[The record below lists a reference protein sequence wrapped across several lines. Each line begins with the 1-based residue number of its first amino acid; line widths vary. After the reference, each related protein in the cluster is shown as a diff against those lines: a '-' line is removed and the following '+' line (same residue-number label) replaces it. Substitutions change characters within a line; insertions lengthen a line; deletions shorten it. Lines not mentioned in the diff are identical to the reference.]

1 LFFAFGTRYFLA
13 LCFANHEAAHNGA
26 TMLRR
31 RCFAVGGLL
40 LRRDAKMPGILD
52 GKVALITGAGSGIGQ
67 ATSRIFAREGA
78 KLVLADVVEEGGN
91 RTLKIVQDLGAQAVF
106 VKCDVAKWSD
116 VDAAVAQAV
125 QKFGR
130 LDCAFNNAGIEG
142 ESGETHVCTEENW
155 ARVMAINL
163 TGVFFCMKA
172 EVNQLLKQGGGG
184 AIVNT
189 SSGAG
194 LAGVRGMPA
203 YVAAKHGVAGLTR
216 AAALEYGRHNIR
228 INAVCPGPI
237 RTPMMGRL
245 LKERPDAEQRFA
257 RSEPLKRLGEPEE
270 IGEAVAW
277 LCSDRSSYVTGL
289 PMPVD
294 GGFMAG

>member
-1 LFFAFGTRYFLA
+1 MA
-13 LCFANHEAAHNGA
+13 
-26 TMLRR
+26 
-31 RCFAVGGLL
+31 
-40 LRRDAKMPGILD
+40 GILD
-52 GKVALITGAGSGIGQ
+52 GKVALITGAVSGIGHD
-67 ATSRIFAREGA
+67 TSRIFAREGA

-106 VKCDVAKWSD
+106 VKCDVSKWSD
-116 VDAAVAQAV
+116 VDAAIAQAV

-142 ESGETHVCTEENW
+142 QSGDTHVCTEENW

-172 EVNQLLKQGGGG
+172 EINQLLKQGGGG

-203 YVAAKHGVAGLTR
+203 
-216 AAALEYGRHNIR
+216 
-228 INAVCPGPI
+228 
-237 RTPMMGRL
+237 
-245 LKERPDAEQRFA
+245 
-257 RSEPLKRLGEPEE
+257 
-270 IGEAVAW
+270 
-277 LCSDRSSYVTGL
+277 
-289 PMPVD
+289 
-294 GGFMAG
+294 

>member
-1 LFFAFGTRYFLA
+1 MA
-13 LCFANHEAAHNGA
+13 
-26 TMLRR
+26 
-31 RCFAVGGLL
+31 
-40 LRRDAKMPGILD
+40 GILD

-78 KLVLADVVEEGGN
+78 KLVLADVVEERGN
-91 RTLKIVQDLGAQAVF
+91 RTLKMVQDLGAEAIF
-106 VKCDVAKWSD
+106 VTCDVSKWSD
-116 VDAAVAQAV
+116 VEGAVNKAV
-125 QKFGR
+125 QTYGR
-130 LDCAFNNAGIEG
+130 IDCAFNNAGIEG
-142 ESGETHVCTEENW
+142 KGGNTHECTQENW
-155 ARVMAINL
+155 DRVMAIDL
-163 TGVFFCMKA
+163 TGVWLCMKA
-172 EVNQLLKQGGGG
+172 EIAQMLKQGGNG

-216 AAALEYGRHNIR
+216 AAALEYGRQNIR

-245 LKERPDAEQRFA
+245 LQNRPDAEQRFA

-277 LCSDRSSYVTGL
+277 LCSDRASYVTGL

-294 GGFMAG
+294 GGFMAT

>member
-1 LFFAFGTRYFLA
+1 MA
-13 LCFANHEAAHNGA
+13 
-26 TMLRR
+26 
-31 RCFAVGGLL
+31 
-40 LRRDAKMPGILD
+40 GILD
-52 GKVALITGAGSGIGQ
+52 GKVALITGAGSGIGR
-67 ATSRIFAREGA
+67 ATSSIFARESA
-78 KLVLADVVEEGGN
+78 RLILADLIEEGGN
-91 RTLKIVQDLGAQAVF
+91 ETLKLVKDAGAKAIF
-106 VKCDVAKWSD
+106 VRCDVAKSSD
-116 VDAAVAQAV
+116 VNALVAKAVETY
-125 QKFGR
+125 GR

-142 ESGETHVCTEENW
+142 KGGLTHEYSEEDW
-155 ARVMAINL
+155 HRVLSINL

-172 EVNQLLKQGGGG
+172 EIAQMLKQGGGG

-216 AAALEYGRHNIR
+216 SAALEYGKHNIR
-228 INAVCPGPI
+228 VNAVCPGPI

-245 LKERPDAEQRFA
+245 LHNRPDAEQRFA

-277 LCSDRSSYVTGL
+277 LCSDRASYVTGL

-294 GGFMAG
+294 GGFMAQ

>member
-1 LFFAFGTRYFLA
+1 MA
-13 LCFANHEAAHNGA
+13 
-26 TMLRR
+26 
-31 RCFAVGGLL
+31 
-40 LRRDAKMPGILD
+40 GILD
-52 GKVALITGAGSGIGQ
+52 GKGALITGAGSGIGQ

-91 RTLKIVQDLGAQAVF
+91 RTLKMVQDLGAEAIF
-106 VKCDVAKWSD
+106 VTCDVSKWSD
-116 VDAAVAQAV
+116 VEGTVNKAV
-125 QKFGR
+125 QAYGR
-130 LDCAFNNAGIEG
+130 IDCAFNNAGIEG
-142 ESGETHVCTEENW
+142 KGGNTHECTQENW
-155 ARVMAINL
+155 DRVLAIDL
-163 TGVFFCMKA
+163 TGVWLCMKA
-172 EVNQLLKQGGGG
+172 EIAQMLKQGGNC

-189 SSGAG
+189 SSGTG

-216 AAALEYGRHNIR
+216 AAALEYGKQNIR

-245 LKERPDAEQRFA
+245 LQNRPDAEQRFA

-277 LCSDRSSYVTGL
+277 LCSDRASYVTGL

-294 GGFMAG
+294 GGFMAT

>member
-1 LFFAFGTRYFLA
+1 MA
-13 LCFANHEAAHNGA
+13 
-26 TMLRR
+26 
-31 RCFAVGGLL
+31 
-40 LRRDAKMPGILD
+40 GILD

-91 RTLKIVQDLGAQAVF
+91 QTLKMVQELRAHATF
-106 VKCDVAKWSD
+106 VKCDVSKWSD
-116 VDAAVAQAV
+116 VEAAVAKAV
-125 QKFGR
+125 ATHGR

-142 ESGETHVCTEENW
+142 EGGNTHECTEENW
-155 ARVMAINL
+155 ARVISINL
-163 TGVFFCMKA
+163 TGVWLCMKA
-172 EVNQLLKQGGGG
+172 EIAQMLKQGGSG

-194 LAGVRGMPA
+194 LAGIRGMPA

-216 AAALEYGRHNIR
+216 AAALEYGRQGIR

-237 RTPMMGRL
+237 RTPMMARG
-245 LKERPDAEQRFA
+245 LKRRPDLEERYA

-277 LCSDRSSYVTGL
+277 LCSDRASYVTGL

-294 GGFMAG
+294 GGFMAQ